1 MAKEEGGGGE
11 GVAKEDAG
19 AVQQCSPT
27 AAGLAEGG
35 GRNVEAVE
43 SNNDIFDIFDNF
55 YTFYIYFI
63 YFIYSTP

>member
-11 GVAKEDAG
+11 GVAEEDAG

-35 GRNVEAVE
+35 GCNVEVAE
-43 SNNDIFDIFDNF
+43 SMDIFDTFNFDRWLEC
-55 YTFYIYFI
+55 
-63 YFIYSTP
+63 